1 MINIQ
6 WDKKFEVGHVRID
19 FEHQVFVD
27 LIKSLSTATE
37 QNSSRERNLRL
48 MHEVKK
54 YAEFHFVSEENIMQD
69 SEYPSFA
76 EHQQEHRL
84 LLTSLDEK
92 IFQYRRDAFTLDQFA
107 AFLFEWFAFHT
118 THKDLPIAQYI
129 KGNS

>member
-27 LIKSLSTATE
+27 LIKSLSVATE
-37 QNSSRERNLRL
+37 QNSTHERNLRL

-54 YAEFHFVSEENIMQD
+54 YAEFHFVSEENIMLD
-69 SEYPSFA
+69 AEYPNFA
-76 EHQQEHRL
+76 QHQQEHRL
-84 LLTSLDEK
+84 LLTSLEDK
-92 IFQYRRDAFTLDQFA
+92 IFQYRREAVSLDQFA

-118 THKDLPIAQYI
+118 THKDLPIAEYI
-129 KGNS
+129 KATH